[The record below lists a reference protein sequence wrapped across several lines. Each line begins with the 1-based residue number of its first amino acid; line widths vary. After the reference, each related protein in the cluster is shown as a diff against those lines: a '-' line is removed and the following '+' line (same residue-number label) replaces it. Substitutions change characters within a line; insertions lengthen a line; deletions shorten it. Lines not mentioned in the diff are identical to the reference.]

1 MTNSQIIEKFIQD
14 SESEMLRLL
23 LDIYNKSLEMSDDE
37 KVQRLADKFAS
48 LFEERNNAPQ

>member
-14 SESEMLRLL
+14 VEDEILREL
-23 LDIYNKSLEMSDDE
+23 LDIYNQSLEMSDDE
-37 KVQRLADKFAS
+37 KVQSLIDKLAS

>member
-14 SESEMLRLL
+14 VEDEILREL
-23 LDIYNKSLEMSDDE
+23 LDIYNQFLEMSDDE
-37 KVQRLADKFAS
+37 KVQSLTDKLAS

>member
-14 SESEMLRLL
+14 IEDEILREL
-23 LDIYNKSLEMSDDE
+23 LDIYNQSLEMSDDE
-37 KVQRLADKFAS
+37 KVQRVADKLAS

>member
-14 SESEMLRLL
+14 AESEMLRVL
-23 LDIYNKSLEMSDDE
+23 LDIYNQSLEMSDDE
-37 KVQRLADKFAS
+37 KIQRLTDKLAS